1 MQLRDIKMESF
12 KKVASFLFIQI
23 LRLKTRTC
31 RDGFCNKV
39 IDDML
44 DCFSFQLSIRD
55 EEVQRLNTKIRELHS
70 EIRDLQAQL
79 ELKDERVS
87 NQILVM

>member
-1 MQLRDIKMESF
+1 MAVGWIHSRKSLIFCSF
-12 KKVASFLFIQI
+12 QFYASKPEPVETVFAPKI
-23 LRLKTRTC
+23 
-31 RDGFCNKV
+31 

-44 DCFSFQLSIRD
+44 DCFSFQLNIRD

-87 NQILVM
+87 NKIPIT